1 MTTTTKSPLTH
12 VRRPRVRSAADHPLV
27 WKWHQMTFLSTCPK
41 CGHERPQLGYTRRV
55 LFSLLVT
62 RRKIDAYCAVCNV
75 CWEISESER
84 RAISRQ

>member
-1 MTTTTKSPLTH
+1 MTTTTKSALTPL
-12 VRRPRVRSAADHPLV
+12 RRPRVRRAADRPLV
-27 WKWHQMTFLSTCPK
+27 WNWHQVAFLSMCPK

-55 LFSLLVT
+55 LFSLLAT

-84 RAISRQ
+84 RSISPQ